1 MKRQYFLVIDTE
13 TTLDHT
19 VLDFAAVV
27 CDRRG
32 KIYHS
37 CAVVVKDVELSTL
50 YHNKDSGFFNSANLE
65 RRISKY
71 NDMIADGRRMV
82 ASVAAINR
90 WLDKCLEKYNP
101 MLTAYNLTFDYGK
114 CNNTGIILDK
124 FTNRFCLWNAAS
136 SIICHRK
143 PYLRYV
149 LQNHLFNCPTPKGNM
164 SFRTDAEAVA
174 GFVTG
179 ALIDEPHTALEDITG
194 FEIPILLK
202 VIATKDWQS
211 KICNYAWNNFQVK
224 DHYHA

>member
-13 TTLDHT
+13 TTLNNK

-37 CAVVVKDVELSTL
+37 CAVMVKDVELSTL
-50 YHNKDSGFFNSANLE
+50 YHNRDVGYFNTANLE
-65 RRISKY
+65 RRIAKY
-71 NDMIADGRRMV
+71 NDMIADGRRIM

-101 MLTAYNLTFDYGK
+101 VLTAYNLAFDYDK
-114 CNNTGIILDK
+114 CNNTGIVLDK

-149 LQNHLFNCPTPKGNM
+149 LQNHLFNAPTPKRNM

-179 ALIDEPHTALEDITG
+179 AFIDEPHTALEDITG

-202 VIATKDWQS
+202 VIAAKDWQS
-211 KICNYAWNNFQVK
+211 KICNYSWNNFQVK
-224 DHYHA
+224 DHYYA